1 MKTNYRRRLPKGKK
15 EETEQCLLRD
25 HDTNL
30 VRIFQFISTPLD
42 ATVCCHQDDELST
55 GWFPDLEGLC
65 VEGLLEGLHADEVLE
80 FEVASCG
87 PTLAELLDEA
97 LEAEADSLACQEVAV
112 LDLSSHVLWQERL
125 VARSMQEGIFFFL
138 IHWFLNVFITRSS
151 NYFYCVLML
160 VIKRLYSIRH
170 VLSTTINDRI
180 LCQFLTY

>member
-1 MKTNYRRRLPKGKK
+1 MVTTRLSAAPSLLACLILMSVTSGKSHKVWSSCTHSIENNSCKQLSFPTPKGRK
-15 EETEQCLLRD
+15 EETEQGLLRD

-30 VRIFQFISTPLD
+30 VRIFQFLSTPLD

-65 VEGLLEGLHADEVLE
+65 VEGLFQGLHADEVLE

-125 VARSMQEGIFFFL
+125 VARSMQEGKFFF
-138 IHWFLNVFITRSS
+138 
-151 NYFYCVLML
+151 
-160 VIKRLYSIRH
+160 
-170 VLSTTINDRI
+170 
-180 LCQFLTY
+180 